1 MGLPAEVDDRHRDR
15 VVVPRRNG
23 SVTIVRVVGLVIAVG
38 FAAPIMFLLQQ
49 SVLLGSPMLEAFR
62 DPLNLGPL
70 GRSVL
75 LAVSVSATTALLGTA
90 AAWIVTRTNLPLARL
105 WAVVLALPLVLPSY
119 IGAFTLQAAL
129 SPGGLTDQVVGL
141 SLPVVEGFWAAWA
154 IMSLLTYPYV
164 YLLVAAR
171 LRHLPANLEE
181 SAQLLGRTPRAI
193 FRLVVLPQ
201 IVPAVLAGS
210 LLVFLYAVSDFG
222 LPQLL
227 RYDTLTRVI
236 FGNLLDRPV
245 STALAL
251 QLGMLALLTTALE
264 RGAARRMSGAGAVAV
279 HQGRGGLQWPLG
291 RWRLPV
297 LLATAGLA
305 VAALVGPMTVLVYW
319 AVRGIANGTTRAGSV
334 IADPGQLIAPML
346 GSASAGILAAAFATL
361 VVLPVAFLTAR
372 QRGRSAEAA
381 NALVVTG
388 FAIPGL
394 IIALSL
400 SFFVLRSS
408 ALVAS
413 VLYQTLPLLIVAY
426 VIHFGA
432 QSLRAAQVA
441 VAAVPD
447 DVLEVSRTLGARRL
461 RRLWRIEL
469 PLMAPSLLAGAGLV
483 LLSVLKELPATLLLS
498 PPGFRTLATD
508 VWSATADAFW
518 AEASV
523 VSLVLVALSGLLT
536 WFLVL
541 RRTDALS

>member
-49 SVLLGSPMLEAFR
+49 SVVLGSPMLEAFR

-508 VWSATADAFW
+508 VWSATSDAFW

>member
-264 RGAARRMSGAGAVAV
+264 RGAARRMSGAGAVAM

-447 DVLEVSRTLGARRL
+447 DVLEVSRTLGSRRL

>member
-49 SVLLGSPMLEAFR
+49 SVVLGSPMLEAFR

-508 VWSATADAFW
+508 VWSATSDAFW

-541 RRTDALS
+541 RHTDALS

>member
-75 LAVSVSATTALLGTA
+75 FAVSVSATTALLGTA

>member
-264 RGAARRMSGAGAVAV
+264 RGAARRMSGAGAVAM